1 MNEPRIVIAL
11 LNAVWQTAVIAAFTM
26 AILRLIGRSSAS
38 ARCAVWML
46 AFAVSAVLPFAD
58 YAFAKSVTFPQAAAT
73 AKPSPARYQVTGV
86 WSLAT
91 TTRSHALSAHAR
103 NAAISPKSSSARP
116 NHFVIATLMNPTPE
130 TAPLGALASD
140 VSPRPGHLGVST
152 LLAELVNRA
161 SGVLFWIW
169 VCVAAICFT
178 RLSAQLISLVRTKLA
193 VTTQGL
199 PEVFERQSGHRRGYT
214 VGISDR
220 ISVPCLLGL
229 VRPVIAIPA
238 SLAHE
243 LSPHDLKRIIMHES
257 AHVRRY
263 DDWFN
268 LFEQLTLTLLF
279 FNPALHYIAR
289 CANLEREIACDDQV
303 IASEDRL
310 YYAECLTTLARRTNL
325 RQASVVP
332 GFLAGR
338 RQLLVRI
345 EQLLDA
351 RRINSISLGRL
362 PYVLMSLI
370 GVLALVLC
378 QVGIPVLA
386 AAKDGGSQRAAQPRA
401 NVAIRVST
409 TANAPAATA
418 ATGQAKTMRVF
429 VHAKRPVFTA
439 IQYSRITS
447 TVSARPHEGG
457 KPYLFKNKYFYS
469 KTYSYRGNV
478 STESYSLSGS
488 SANAAALSDADSIA
502 FADLGPK
509 TDVASAVSVVPA
521 VSPPA
526 EAGITAPPATQSG
539 SIAPTSV
546 QPTIILPVSAQAAST
561 PSAPSQPTTPSQA
574 ARNSQTFFI
583 LYSPGDLKKLRDHG
597 VTESYIKA
605 LRAAGYTVLKVE
617 DLTTLRDHGVSPS
630 FAQAMRSA
638 AGSLAS
644 VKALIEAQ
652 DHGVS
657 AGYAARMQSL
667 LGHQLELEQLTTLRD
682 HGVSAQLAKAMA
694 SLSKAKLDMQGL
706 TELSDHG
713 VTPDYLRSM
722 ARLRV
727 WPSFDGSLPQLPV
740 KEITE
745 MRDHGVT
752 TGYIEELSRVGYSGL
767 TARDLI
773 RLRDHGVTPRFIE
786 RMRSAHNNARL
797 SVDDLIR
804 MCDHGN

>member
-58 YAFAKSVTFPQAAAT
+58 YAFAKSVTLPQAAAT
-73 AKPSPARYQVTGV
+73 AKSSPARYQVTGV

-91 TTRSHALSAHAR
+91 TTRSRALTAHAR
-103 NAAISPKSSSARP
+103 NASISPKSSSARP
-116 NHFVIATLMNPTPE
+116 NHFVIARLMNPTPE

-140 VSPRPGHLGVST
+140 VSPRPGHLGVSA

-161 SGVLFWIW
+161 SGVLFWVW
-169 VCVAAICFT
+169 VCVAGIFFT

-199 PEVFERQSGHRRGYT
+199 PEIFERQSGHRRGYT

-220 ISVPCLLGL
+220 IGVPCLLGL

-243 LSPHDLKRIIMHES
+243 LSPNDLKRIIMHES

-279 FNPALHYIAR
+279 FNPALHYIGR

-338 RQLLVRI
+338 HQLLVRI

-351 RRINSISLGRL
+351 RRIKSISLGRL

-386 AAKDGGSQRAAQPRA
+386 AAEDGASQRAAQPRA
-401 NVAIRVST
+401 NVAIRVSRS
-409 TANAPAATA
+409 ANAPAATA

-429 VHAKRPVFTA
+429 VHTKRPVFTA
-439 IQYSRITS
+439 IEYSRITS
-447 TVSARPHEGG
+447 TVSAKAHEGG
-457 KPYLFKNKYFYS
+457 KSHLYKNKYFYS

-509 TDVASAVSVVPA
+509 TDVASAVSV
-521 VSPPA
+521 
-526 EAGITAPPATQSG
+526 TAPP
-539 SIAPTSV
+539 SV
-546 QPTIILPVSAQAAST
+546 QPTIILPASAQAAGT
-561 PSAPSQPTTPSQA
+561 TSAPSQPTTPSQA
-574 ARNSQTFFI
+574 ARNSPTFFI
-583 LYSPGDLKKLRDHG
+583 FYSPGDLKKLRDHG

-644 VKALIEAQ
+644 VKALIELQ